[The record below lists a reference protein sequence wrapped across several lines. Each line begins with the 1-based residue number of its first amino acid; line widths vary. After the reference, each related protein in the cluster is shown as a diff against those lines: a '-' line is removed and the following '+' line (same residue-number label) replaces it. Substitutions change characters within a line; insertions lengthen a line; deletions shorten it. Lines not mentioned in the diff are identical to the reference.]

1 MAKPVL
7 SFLIIALSFSMLSC
21 TQHTPLEQALIDA
34 EFKVK
39 KVLDL
44 ADEHEVQ
51 IRYTQ
56 IRRGENNLPEFTTYS
71 LFEDSETYFY
81 PASTAKLPVAA
92 LALQRLREL
101 QAEGVAID
109 RNTPFHIRDRNNH
122 PIALEDSTALSRTL
136 SIAHLIKKIFL
147 VSDNDAYNY
156 LFDFLGTDY
165 INSQLRDKGLKET
178 SIHHKFLFGADNT
191 RTWEYYFLDE
201 QDTLYKQQS
210 IHAKELISNGNLK
223 KMMKGVGYLD
233 DNKLVNEPFDFSKKN
248 RISIHDLEGI
258 LKRIVFP
265 EVFDSDERFDL
276 HEEDYEFLQYWMSR
290 NTLESN
296 DPDYS
301 SDPDLYDSYVKFF
314 IYGDQKGTMTDEVR
328 IFNKVGDAYGTLT
341 ETAYIQD
348 RASAIEFLLTA
359 TVHVNENQIFNDNIY
374 EYDSIGFPFMA
385 GLGRAIL
392 NYERNGV
399 NQKK

>member
-21 TQHTPLEQALIDA
+21 TQPTPLEQALIDA

-178 SIHHKFLFGADNT
+178 SIHHKFLFGADNN
-191 RTWEYYFLDE
+191 RTWEYYFLHE

-210 IHAKELISNGNLK
+210 IHAKELINNGNLK
-223 KMMKGVGYLD
+223 KMIKGVGYLD
-233 DNKLVNEPFDFSKKN
+233 DNELVNEPFDFSKKN

>member
-7 SFLIIALSFSMLSC
+7 SFLIISLGISLLSC
-21 TQHTPLEQALIDA
+21 TESTPLEQALSNSEPGVSKILEIA
-34 EFKVK
+34 EK
-39 KVLDL
+39 
-44 ADEHEVQ
+44 HEVQ

-56 IRRGENNLPEFTTYS
+56 IKRGENNLPEFTTYS

-92 LALQRLREL
+92 LALQRIREL

-109 RNTPFHIRDRNNH
+109 RNTPFHIRDRDH
-122 PIALEDSTALSRTL
+122 QPIALEDSTALNRNL

-156 LFDFLGTDY
+156 LFDLLGTYY
-165 INSQLRDKGLKET
+165 INRELRDKGLKET
-178 SIHHKFLFGADNT
+178 SIHHKFLFGADNNT
-191 RTWEYYFLDE
+191 TWEYHFIDHL
-201 QDTLYKQQS
+201 DTLYYQPSIRAKQT
-210 IHAKELISNGNLK
+210 ISNGNLK
-223 KMMKGVGYLD
+223 AMVKGIGYID
-233 DNKLVNEPFDFSKKN
+233 GSELVNRPFDFTSKN
-248 RISIHDLEGI
+248 RISINDLEGI

-265 EVFDSDERFDL
+265 EVFDLNERFGLLD
-276 HEEDYEFLQYWMSR
+276 EDYEFLQYWMSR

-301 SDPDLYDSYVKFF
+301 TNPDLYDSYVKFF
-314 IYGDQKGTMTDEVR
+314 IYGDQKGAITDNVR

-341 ETAYIQD
+341 ETAFIQD
-348 RASAIEFLLTA
+348 RLSGAEFLLTA

-392 NYERNGV
+392 NYE
-399 NQKK
+399 KTLH

>member
-7 SFLIIALSFSMLSC
+7 SSLIIALSFSLLSC
-21 TQHTPLEQALIDA
+21 TQPTPLEQALIDT
-34 EFKVK
+34 EFEVK

-44 ADEHEVQ
+44 ADKHEVQ

-56 IRRGENNLPEFTTYS
+56 VKRGGGQVPKFTTYS

-81 PASTAKLPVAA
+81 PASTAKLPLAA
-92 LALQRLREL
+92 LALQRIREL
-101 QAEGVAID
+101 QAEGVTID
-109 RNTPFHIRDRNNH
+109 RNTPFHIRDRDNH
-122 PIALEDSTALSRTL
+122 PIALEDSTALSGTL

-178 SIHHKFLFGADNT
+178 SIHHKFLFGADNKT
-191 RTWEYYFLDE
+191 TWEYYFFGE
-201 QDTLYKQQS
+201 QDTVYKQQS
-210 IHAKELISNGNLK
+210 IRAKKVISNGNLK
-223 KMMKGVGYLD
+223 KMIKGVGYLD
-233 DNKLVNEPFDFSKKN
+233 NNELVYEPFDFSMKN
-248 RISIHDLEGI
+248 HVSINDLEGI

-265 EVFDSDERFDL
+265 EAFDSKERFDL
-276 HEEDYEFLQYWMSR
+276 REEDYEYLQYWMSR
-290 NTLESN
+290 NTLESE
-296 DPDYS
+296 DPDYR
-301 SDPDLYDSYVKFF
+301 SDPELYDSYVKFF
-314 IYGDQKGTMTDEVR
+314 IYGDQKGTMTDNIR

-348 RASAIEFLLTA
+348 RASNVEFLLTA
-359 TVHVNENQIFNDNIY
+359 TVHVNENKIFNDNVY

-392 NYERNGV
+392 RYERNQL
-399 NQKK
+399 NQKN

>member
-21 TQHTPLEQALIDA
+21 TQPTPLEQALIDA

-44 ADEHEVQ
+44 ADKHEVQ

-56 IRRGENNLPEFTTYS
+56 IKRRENNLPEFTTYS

-92 LALQRLREL
+92 LALQRIREL

-122 PIALEDSTALSRTL
+122 PIALKDSTALSGTL

-178 SIHHKFLFGADNT
+178 SIHHKFLFGADNNT
-191 RTWEYYFLDE
+191 TWEYYFLDK

-210 IHAKELISNGNLK
+210 IHAKELIGNGNLK
-223 KMMKGVGYLD
+223 KMIKGVGYLD
-233 DNKLVNEPFDFSKKN
+233 GNELVNEPFDFSKKN

-265 EVFDSDERFDL
+265 EIFDSDERFGL
-276 HEEDYEFLQYWMSR
+276 LEEDYEFLKYWMSR

-314 IYGDQKGTMTDEVR
+314 IYGDQKGTMTDKVR

-359 TVHVNENQIFNDNIY
+359 TVHINKNQIFNDNIY

-392 NYERNGV
+392 NYERNRV
-399 NQKK
+399 NQKN

>member
-56 IRRGENNLPEFTTYS
+56 IIRGENNLPEFTTYS

-178 SIHHKFLFGADNT
+178 SIHHKFLFGADNN
-191 RTWEYYFLDE
+191 RTWEYYFLHE

-210 IHAKELISNGNLK
+210 IHAKELINNGNLK
-223 KMMKGVGYLD
+223 KMIKGVGYLD
-233 DNKLVNEPFDFSKKN
+233 DNELVNEPFDFSKKN

>member
-7 SFLIIALSFSMLSC
+7 SFLIISLGISLLSC
-21 TQHTPLEQALIDA
+21 TESTPLEQALSNSEPGVSKILEIA
-34 EFKVK
+34 EK
-39 KVLDL
+39 
-44 ADEHEVQ
+44 HEVQ

-56 IRRGENNLPEFTTYS
+56 IKRGENNLPEFTTYS

-92 LALQRLREL
+92 LALQRIREL

-109 RNTPFHIRDRNNH
+109 RNTPFHIRDRDH
-122 PIALEDSTALSRTL
+122 QPIALEDSTALNRNL

-156 LFDFLGTDY
+156 LFDLLGTDY
-165 INSQLRDKGLKET
+165 INRELRDKGLKET
-178 SIHHKFLFGADNT
+178 SIHHKFLFGADNNT
-191 RTWEYYFLDE
+191 TWEYHFIDHL
-201 QDTLYKQQS
+201 DTLYYQPSIRAKQT
-210 IHAKELISNGNLK
+210 ISNGNLK
-223 KMMKGVGYLD
+223 AMVKGIGYID
-233 DNKLVNEPFDFSKKN
+233 GSELVNRPFDFTSKN
-248 RISIHDLEGI
+248 RISINDLEGI

-265 EVFDSDERFDL
+265 EVFDLNERFGLLD
-276 HEEDYEFLQYWMSR
+276 EDYEFLQYWMSR

-301 SDPDLYDSYVKFF
+301 TNPDLYDSYVKFF
-314 IYGDQKGTMTDEVR
+314 IYGDQKGAMTDNVR

-341 ETAYIQD
+341 ETAFIQD
-348 RASAIEFLLTA
+348 RLSGAEFLLTA

-374 EYDSIGFPFMA
+374 EYDSIGFPFMG

-392 NYERNGV
+392 NYE
-399 NQKK
+399 KTLH

>member
-7 SFLIIALSFSMLSC
+7 SFLIISLGISLLSC
-21 TQHTPLEQALIDA
+21 TENTPLEQALSNSEPGVSKILEIA
-34 EFKVK
+34 EK
-39 KVLDL
+39 
-44 ADEHEVQ
+44 HEVQ

-56 IRRGENNLPEFTTYS
+56 IKRGENNLPEFTTYS

-92 LALQRLREL
+92 LALQRIREL

-109 RNTPFHIRDRNNH
+109 RNTPFHIRDRDH
-122 PIALEDSTALSRTL
+122 QPIALEDSTALNRNL

-156 LFDFLGTDY
+156 LFDLLGTDY
-165 INSQLRDKGLKET
+165 INRELRDKGLKET
-178 SIHHKFLFGADNT
+178 SIHHKFLFGADNNT
-191 RTWEYYFLDE
+191 TWEYHFIDHL
-201 QDTLYKQQS
+201 DTLYYQPSIRAKQT
-210 IHAKELISNGNLK
+210 ISNGNLK
-223 KMMKGVGYLD
+223 AMVKGIGYIDGSELM
-233 DNKLVNEPFDFSKKN
+233 NRPFDFTSKN
-248 RISIHDLEGI
+248 RISINDLEGI

-265 EVFDSDERFDL
+265 EVFDLNERFGLLD
-276 HEEDYEFLQYWMSR
+276 EDYEFLQYWMSR

-301 SDPDLYDSYVKFF
+301 TNPDLYDSYVKFF
-314 IYGDQKGTMTDEVR
+314 IYGDQKGAMTDNVR

-341 ETAYIQD
+341 ETAFIQD
-348 RASAIEFLLTA
+348 RLSGAEFLLTA

-374 EYDSIGFPFMA
+374 EYDSIGFPFMG

-392 NYERNGV
+392 NYE
-399 NQKK
+399 KTLH

>member
-21 TQHTPLEQALIDA
+21 TQPTPLEQALIDA

-44 ADEHEVQ
+44 ADKHEVQ

-56 IRRGENNLPEFTTYS
+56 IKRRENNLPEFTTYS
-71 LFEDSETYFY
+71 LFEDSRTYFY

-92 LALQRLREL
+92 LALQRIREL

-122 PIALEDSTALSRTL
+122 PIALEDSTALSGTL

-178 SIHHKFLFGADNT
+178 SIHHKFLFGADNN
-191 RTWEYYFLDE
+191 RTWEYYFLHE

-210 IHAKELISNGNLK
+210 IHAKELINNGNLK
-223 KMMKGVGYLD
+223 KMIKGVGYLD
-233 DNKLVNEPFDFSKKN
+233 GNELVNEPFDFSKKN
-248 RISIHDLEGI
+248 RISINDLEGI

-265 EVFDSDERFDL
+265 DVFDSDERFEL
-276 HEEDYEFLQYWMSR
+276 LEEDYEFLQYWMSR

-314 IYGDQKGTMTDEVR
+314 IYGDQKGTMTDKVR

-359 TVHVNENQIFNDNIY
+359 TVHINENQIFNDNIY

-392 NYERNGV
+392 NYERNRV
-399 NQKK
+399 NQKN

>member
-21 TQHTPLEQALIDA
+21 TQPTPLEQALIDA

-56 IRRGENNLPEFTTYS
+56 IKRGENNLPEFTTYS

-122 PIALEDSTALSRTL
+122 PIALEDSTALSGTL

-178 SIHHKFLFGADNT
+178 SIHHKFLFGADNN
-191 RTWEYYFLDE
+191 RTWEYYFLHE

-210 IHAKELISNGNLK
+210 IHSKELINNGNLK
-223 KMMKGVGYLD
+223 KMIKGVGYLD
-233 DNKLVNEPFDFSKKN
+233 DNALVNEPFDFSKKN

-265 EVFDSDERFDL
+265 EIFDSDERFDL
-276 HEEDYEFLQYWMSR
+276 LEEDYEFLQYWMSR

-314 IYGDQKGTMTDEVR
+314 IYGDQKGTMTDKVR
-328 IFNKVGDAYGTLT
+328 VFNKVGDAYGTLT

-348 RASAIEFLLTA
+348 RESAIEFLLTA

>member
-1 MAKPVL
+1 M
-7 SFLIIALSFSMLSC
+7 I
-21 TQHTPLEQALIDA
+21 
-34 EFKVK
+34 
-39 KVLDL
+39 
-44 ADEHEVQ
+44 
-51 IRYTQ
+51 
-56 IRRGENNLPEFTTYS
+56 
-71 LFEDSETYFY
+71 
-81 PASTAKLPVAA
+81 
-92 LALQRLREL
+92 
-101 QAEGVAID
+101 
-109 RNTPFHIRDRNNH
+109 
-122 PIALEDSTALSRTL
+122 
-136 SIAHLIKKIFL
+136 
-147 VSDNDAYNY
+147 
-156 LFDFLGTDY
+156 
-165 INSQLRDKGLKET
+165 
-178 SIHHKFLFGADNT
+178 
-191 RTWEYYFLDE
+191 
-201 QDTLYKQQS
+201 
-210 IHAKELISNGNLK
+210 
-223 KMMKGVGYLD
+223 KGVGYLD
-233 DNKLVNEPFDFSKKN
+233 GNELVNEPFDFSKKN

-265 EVFDSDERFDL
+265 EIFETEERFGL
-276 HEEDYEFLQYWMSR
+276 LEEDYKFLQYWMSR

>member
-21 TQHTPLEQALIDA
+21 TQPTPLEQALIDA

-44 ADEHEVQ
+44 ADKHEVQ

-56 IRRGENNLPEFTTYS
+56 IKRRENNLPEFTTYS
-71 LFEDSETYFY
+71 LFEDSRTYFY

-92 LALQRLREL
+92 LALQRIREL

-122 PIALEDSTALSRTL
+122 PIALEDSTALSGTL

-178 SIHHKFLFGADNT
+178 SIHHKFLFGADNNT
-191 RTWEYYFLDE
+191 TWEYYFLHE

-210 IHAKELISNGNLK
+210 IHAKELINNGNLK
-223 KMMKGVGYLD
+223 KMIKGVGYLD
-233 DNKLVNEPFDFSKKN
+233 GNELVNEPFDFSKKN
-248 RISIHDLEGI
+248 RISINDLEGI

-265 EVFDSDERFDL
+265 DVFDSDERFEL
-276 HEEDYEFLQYWMSR
+276 LEEDYEFLQYWMSR

-301 SDPDLYDSYVKFF
+301 SDPDLYDSYIKFF
-314 IYGDQKGTMTDEVR
+314 IYGDQKGTMTDKVR

-392 NYERNGV
+392 NYERNRV
-399 NQKK
+399 NQKN

>member
-7 SFLIIALSFSMLSC
+7 SFLIISLGISLLSC
-21 TQHTPLEQALIDA
+21 TESTPLEQALSNSEPGVSKILEIA
-34 EFKVK
+34 EK
-39 KVLDL
+39 
-44 ADEHEVQ
+44 HEVQ

-56 IRRGENNLPEFTTYS
+56 IKRGENNLPEFTTYS

-92 LALQRLREL
+92 LALQRIREL

-109 RNTPFHIRDRNNH
+109 RNTPFHIRDRDH
-122 PIALEDSTALSRTL
+122 QPIALEDSTALNRNL

-156 LFDFLGTDY
+156 LFDLLGTDY
-165 INSQLRDKGLKET
+165 INRELRDKGLKET
-178 SIHHKFLFGADNT
+178 SIHHKFLFGADNNT
-191 RTWEYYFLDE
+191 TWEYHFIDHL
-201 QDTLYKQQS
+201 DTLYYQPSIRAKQT
-210 IHAKELISNGNLK
+210 ISNGNLK
-223 KMMKGVGYLD
+223 AMVKGIGYID
-233 DNKLVNEPFDFSKKN
+233 GSELVNRPFDFTSKN
-248 RISIHDLEGI
+248 RISINDLEGI

-265 EVFDSDERFDL
+265 EVFDLNERFGLLD
-276 HEEDYEFLQYWMSR
+276 EDYEFLQYWMSR

-301 SDPDLYDSYVKFF
+301 TNPDLYDSYVKFF
-314 IYGDQKGTMTDEVR
+314 IYGDQKGAMTDNVR

-341 ETAYIQD
+341 ETAFIQD
-348 RASAIEFLLTA
+348 RLSGAEFLLTA

-374 EYDSIGFPFMA
+374 EYDSIGLPFMG

-392 NYERNGV
+392 NYE
-399 NQKK
+399 KTLH

>member
-21 TQHTPLEQALIDA
+21 TQPTLLEQALIDA

-56 IRRGENNLPEFTTYS
+56 IKRGENNLPEFTTYS

-92 LALQRLREL
+92 LALQRIREL

-109 RNTPFHIRDRNNH
+109 RNTPFHIRDRDH
-122 PIALEDSTALSRTL
+122 QPIALEDSTALNRNL

-156 LFDFLGTDY
+156 LFDLLGTDY
-165 INSQLRDKGLKET
+165 INRELRDKGLKET
-178 SIHHKFLFGADNT
+178 SIHHKFLFGADNNT
-191 RTWEYYFLDE
+191 TWEYHFIDHL
-201 QDTLYKQQS
+201 DTLYYQPSIRAKQT
-210 IHAKELISNGNLK
+210 ISNGNLK
-223 KMMKGVGYLD
+223 AMVKGIGYID
-233 DNKLVNEPFDFSKKN
+233 GSELVNRPFDFTSKN
-248 RISIHDLEGI
+248 RISINDLEGI

-265 EVFDSDERFDL
+265 EVFDLNERFGLLD
-276 HEEDYEFLQYWMSR
+276 EDYEFLQYWMSR

-301 SDPDLYDSYVKFF
+301 TNPDLYDSYVKFF
-314 IYGDQKGTMTDEVR
+314 IYGDQKGAMTDNVR

-341 ETAYIQD
+341 ETAFIQD
-348 RASAIEFLLTA
+348 RLSGAEFLLTA

-392 NYERNGV
+392 NYE
-399 NQKK
+399 KTLH

>member
-21 TQHTPLEQALIDA
+21 TQPTPLEQALIDA

-56 IRRGENNLPEFTTYS
+56 IKRRENNLPEFTTYS
-71 LFEDSETYFY
+71 LFEDSKTYFY

-92 LALQRLREL
+92 LALQRIRDL

-122 PIALEDSTALSRTL
+122 PIALEDSTALSGTL

-178 SIHHKFLFGADNT
+178 SIHHKFLFGADNNT
-191 RTWEYYFLDE
+191 TWEYYFLHE

-223 KMMKGVGYLD
+223 KMIKGAGYLD
-233 DNKLVNEPFDFSKKN
+233 GNELVNEPFDFSKKN
-248 RISIHDLEGI
+248 RISIQDLEGI

-265 EVFDSDERFDL
+265 EIFDSDERFDL
-276 HEEDYEFLQYWMSR
+276 LEEDYEFLQYWMSR

-374 EYDSIGFPFMA
+374 EYDSIGFPFIA